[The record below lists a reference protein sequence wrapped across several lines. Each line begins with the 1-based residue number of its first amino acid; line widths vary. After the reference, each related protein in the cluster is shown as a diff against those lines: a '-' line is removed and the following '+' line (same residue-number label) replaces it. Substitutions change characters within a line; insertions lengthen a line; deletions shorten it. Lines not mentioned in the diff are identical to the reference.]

1 MRISGEIECALLKH
15 HRMRIVFF
23 GTPEFASTVLERM
36 VDYGCGIVGVVTTPD
51 RPSGRGH
58 RLQPSSVKETAQK
71 LLPGT
76 PILQPDKLRDNDFLD
91 TLRALEA
98 DLFVVVAF
106 RMLPRDVWAMPK
118 CGTFNLHASLLP
130 RYRGAAPIQH
140 AILNGE
146 SMTGVTTFFLDED
159 IDTGRILLQHSV
171 TISDTDNGGTLHDKL
186 MDVGAD
192 LVCETI
198 DLIKNAEPGVHL
210 GTSQKELM
218 TGEPLPLAPKIF
230 KQDRELHFTKDSARQ
245 IVLRIRAMSPYPAA
259 LALLSDGVEIKVFD
273 ARVLLDVP
281 GLNPGEVRIT
291 DDRRLIVQ
299 TVEGA
304 VQLFVIQAPS
314 KRRMAVE
321 DYLLGNEITATFQ

>member
-1 MRISGEIECALLKH
+1 
-15 HRMRIVFF
+15 MRIVFF

-36 VDYGCGIVGVVTTPD
+36 VDHGCGIVGVVTTPD

-58 RLQPSSVKETAQK
+58 RLQPSSVKETALK
-71 LLPGT
+71 VLPGT

-159 IDTGRILLQHSV
+159 IDTGRILLQRNV

-198 DLIKNAEPGVHL
+198 DLIKNAEPGGHL
-210 GTSQKELM
+210 GISQKELM

-259 LALLSDGVEIKVFD
+259 LALMSDGVEIKVFD
-273 ARVLLDVP
+273 ARVLPDVP
-281 GLNPGEVRIT
+281 GLSPGEVRIT

-304 VQLFVIQAPS
+304 VQLLVIQAPS

-321 DYLLGNEITATFQ
+321 DYLLGNEISATFQ